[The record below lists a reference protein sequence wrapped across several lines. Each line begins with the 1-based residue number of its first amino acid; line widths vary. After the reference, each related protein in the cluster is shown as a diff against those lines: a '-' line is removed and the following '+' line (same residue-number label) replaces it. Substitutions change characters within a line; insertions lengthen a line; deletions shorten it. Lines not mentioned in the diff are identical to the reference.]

1 MQVASD
7 QAFLHD
13 GLSLKFSQGP
23 DWISVTPSTGE
34 VNAGSSEIL
43 TVSADATGQEEGL
56 YEGYL
61 RLVTSGGNAGLP
73 VSMLVSGS
81 TLQPGDINGDENVNI
96 QDIIILINIILG
108 TNDPDTGEFNAADI
122 NSDGVLNIQDIIL
135 IVNLI
140 LN

>member
-7 QAFLHD
+7 QAYLHD
-13 GLSLKFSQGP
+13 GLSIEFSQGP

-34 VNAGSSEIL
+34 VNAGSSEVL
-43 TVSADATGQEEGL
+43 SVVADATGLDDGL

-81 TLQPGDINGDENVNI
+81 PSLPGDINGDESVNI
-96 QDIIILINIILG
+96 QDIIILINFILG
-108 TNDPDTGEFNAADI
+108 TDDPDIGEFNAADI

-135 IVNLI
+135 VVNLI
-140 LN
+140 LD

>member
-7 QAFLHD
+7 QAYLHD

-34 VNAGSSEIL
+34 VNAGSSEVL
-43 TVSADATGQEEGL
+43 TVTADATGQEEGL

-81 TLQPGDINGDENVNI
+81 SSMQGDINGDETVNI
-96 QDIIILINIILG
+96 QDIIFLINFIL
-108 TNDPDTGEFNAADI
+108 NVDYPDANQFTAADM
-122 NSDGVLNIQDIIL
+122 NNDGVLNIQDLIL
-135 IVNLI
+135 ITNI
-140 LN
+140 IIG

>member
-7 QAFLHD
+7 QAYLHD

-34 VNAGSSEIL
+34 VNAGSSEVL
-43 TVSADATGQEEGL
+43 TVTADATGQEEGL

-81 TLQPGDINGDENVNI
+81 SSMQGDINGDELVNI
-96 QDIIILINIILG
+96 QDIIFLINFIL
-108 TNDPDTGEFNAADI
+108 DVDEPDTAEFNA
-122 NSDGVLNIQDIIL
+122 SDLNDDGDLNIQDIIL
-135 IVNLI
+135 LINII